1 MAPRK
6 RASSV
11 PGPVSPVDV
20 EVNVAPDANR
30 SGETVT
36 VACKMPHGLILR
48 GFRKT
53 TVQVPVLGGGFRDA
67 MEYEPDGRRVTIFG
81 NAAPQN
87 GAPRTRVVCG
97 FALTDG
103 VDKDMWDEWLKANQD
118 LPAVKNG
125 LVFAYSALAEA
136 ADAAKERGEN
146 LKSGFERI
154 DPTGDPR
161 TPRRQ
166 NAHVGGIE
174 QFKAEAAA

>member
-1 MAPRK
+1 MAARKNAPRN
-6 RASSV
+6 
-11 PGPVSPVDV
+11 PGPVSPVDI
-20 EVNVAPDANR
+20 EVNVTPDANR
-30 SGETVT
+30 SGGTVT
-36 VACKMPHGLILR
+36 VACKTPHGLILR

-53 TVQVPVLGGGFRDA
+53 TVQVPVLGGGFREA
-67 MEYEPDGRRVTIFG
+67 VEYEPDGRRVTIFG

-103 VDKDMWDEWLKANQD
+103 VDKDLWNEWIAANKD

-125 LVFAYSALAEA
+125 LVFAYPSVTDT
-136 ADAAKERGEN
+136 ADAAKERKDI
-146 LKSGFERI
+146 KSGFERI
-154 DPTGDPR
+154 DPAGDSR

-174 QFKAEAAA
+174 KFKEEAAA